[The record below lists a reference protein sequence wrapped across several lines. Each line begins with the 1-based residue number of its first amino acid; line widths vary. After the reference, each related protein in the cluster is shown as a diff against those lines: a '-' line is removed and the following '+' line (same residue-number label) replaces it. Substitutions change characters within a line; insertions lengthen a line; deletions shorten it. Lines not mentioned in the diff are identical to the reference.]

1 MERRAWDF
9 PCNEIMAN
17 KLIIVES
24 PAKASTITKFI
35 GGSTKVMASMGHI
48 RDLPKSKMG
57 IDIENDFEPQYINIR
72 GKANLIKSLKK
83 EAKEAKTVYLATDP
97 DREGEAIAWHLA
109 YILDISPESLCR
121 VTFNEITKGAVQESI
136 KHPRAIDKNLFD
148 AQQARR
154 ILDRIVGYKIS
165 PVLWKKVKRGLSAG
179 RVQSVAVKLIV
190 DRENEINKFIPEEYW
205 NIYASLLAKGAKKS
219 FQAKLFGKGG
229 KKIELK
235 NKEQTDQ
242 ILKDLEKADYIVD
255 DVKRGTKKRNPAPPF
270 TTSTMQQE
278 ASRKLGFSIKKTM
291 SVAQGLYEG
300 VKVPEHGLVGLI
312 TYMRTDST
320 RISDVARA
328 EAKKYI
334 ETTYGKAYYENRFYK
349 TKDGAQDAHEA
360 IRPTYVDLTPEK
372 VKDALSNDQFK
383 LYNLVYNRFIAS
395 QMSAAEYDTI
405 AVTVNAKNY
414 NFKANGQSIKF
425 AGFMKLYVETKDEE
439 NGEDDE
445 LLLPTLE
452 VGEKLK
458 NEKNETKQSFT
469 EPPARYTEAS
479 IVKALEE
486 KGIGRPSTYAPTI
499 STILDRYYIQ
509 KEQKQLV
516 PTELGKIVN
525 ELLIENFGD
534 VVNEEF
540 TANIEEEFDE
550 IAEGKANWKKVISDF
565 YGPFEEEVE
574 KVEKEL
580 EHVELVDE
588 VSDVACDKCG
598 RMMVYKYGRYGKF
611 LACPGFPEC
620 RNAKPIVETI
630 DVPCPVCG
638 GVVQVKKSKRGRKF
652 FVCENNPEN
661 CEYISW
667 NKPKL
672 GEKWEPQASVEKSS
686 KKSTTKRKSKTKRK
700 TSSTS
705 KTKK

>member
-1 MERRAWDF
+1 
-9 PCNEIMAN
+9 MAN
-17 KLIIVES
+17 RLIIVES

-57 IDIENDFEPQYINIR
+57 IDIDNNFEPQYINIR
-72 GKANLIKSLKK
+72 GKADLIKSLKK
-83 EAKEAKTVYLATDP
+83 EAKAAKTVYLATDP

-154 ILDRIVGYKIS
+154 VLDRIVGYKIS
-165 PVLWKKVKRGLSAG
+165 PVLWKKVKKGLSAG

-190 DRENEINKFIPEEYW
+190 DREEEISKFVPEEYW
-205 NIYASLLAKGAKKS
+205 NVYVNLLSKGAKRP
-219 FQAKLFGKGG
+219 FQAKLYGKDNN
-229 KKIELK
+229 KIELR
-235 NKEQTDQ
+235 NKEQTEAV
-242 ILKDLEKADYIVD
+242 LKDIEKNEYVVSDI
-255 DVKRGTKKRNPAPPF
+255 KKGTKKRNPAPPF

-278 ASRKLGFSIKKTM
+278 ASRKLSFSIKKTM

-320 RISDVARA
+320 RVSDVARA
-328 EAKKYI
+328 DAKKYI
-334 ETTYGKAYYENRFYK
+334 EEKYGKAYYENRFYK

-372 VKDALSNDQFK
+372 VKDSLTNDQFK
-383 LYNLVYNRFIAS
+383 LYNLIYNRFIAS
-395 QMSAAEYDTI
+395 QMSTAEYDTI
-405 AVTVNAKNY
+405 AVTINSGDY

-439 NGEDDE
+439 NGEDEE
-445 LLLPTLE
+445 LLLPSLE
-452 VGEKLK
+452 LNEKLK
-458 NEKNETKQSFT
+458 KEKIETKQSFT

-499 STILDRYYIQ
+499 STILDRDYIQ
-509 KEQKQLV
+509 KEQKQLI

-525 ELLIENFGD
+525 ELLTQNFGD

-550 IAEGKANWKKVISDF
+550 IADGKTNWKKIIADF

-580 EHVELVDE
+580 EHVELVEE

-598 RMMVYKYGRYGKF
+598 RMMVFKYGRYGKF

-620 RNAKPIVETI
+620 RNAKPIIETI
-630 DVPCPVCG
+630 DTPCPVCG
-638 GVVQVKKSKRGRKF
+638 GTVQVKKTRRGRKF
-652 FVCENNPEN
+652 FVCENNPET
-661 CEYISW
+661 CEFISW
-667 NKPKL
+667 NMPKP
-672 GEKWEPQASVEKSS
+672 GEVWEPQ
-686 KKSTTKRKSKTKRK
+686 KKDDKVATKKKTVVKRKSKTKRK
-700 TSSTS
+700 TTSST
-705 KTKK
+705 KNNKK